1 MPSLRATA
9 KQSRLSRRC
18 AAQVWIAHMGIL
30 ASMVDFS
37 FSCRGFF
44 DVAEAEFRRDLDG
57 RRAPSSSWKPVFPA
71 ARGCQGAKLA
81 GGDAHGAPLTAPSRR
96 KSYEHEIEGAAV
108 GRRWRD
114 CADQRGFQRF
124 MSFASGCSNPSIL
137 GRASRA
143 FWSIAGTISHSV
155 VAFQRPHPDSAFAGG
170 RLGRASPLFATAFQA
185 QQSIGSPTR
194 IDRG

>member
-1 MPSLRATA
+1 
-9 KQSRLSRRC
+9 
-18 AAQVWIAHMGIL
+18 MGIL
-30 ASMVDFS
+30 GSRIDFN
-37 FSCRGFF
+37 FSCSGLLMWREAGFGR
-44 DVAEAEFRRDLDG
+44 AESAVDLME
-57 RRAPSSSWKPVFPA
+57 AVFPA

-96 KSYEHEIEGAAV
+96 KSYEHESEGAAV
-108 GRRWRD
+108 GRRV
-114 CADQRGFQRF
+114 CADRVDFSVSSVSPLVVRILRSWAEPFQ
-124 MSFASGCSNPSIL
+124 
-137 GRASRA
+137 A

-170 RLGRASPLFATAFQA
+170 RLGKASPLFATAFQA

>member
-1 MPSLRATA
+1 MRGGSNPDGRTA
-9 KQSRLSRRC
+9 APGLLTWGFSRQWLISVFHVVGFLMWRR
-18 AAQVWIAHMGIL
+18 
-30 ASMVDFS
+30 
-37 FSCRGFF
+37 RG
-44 DVAEAEFRRDLDG
+44 LDG
-57 RRAPSSSWKPVFPA
+57 QRAPSSSWKPVFPA

-96 KSYEHEIEGAAV
+96 KSHEHEIEGAA
-108 GRRWRD
+108 GRQALARLRRP
-114 CADQRGFQRF
+114 RGFQRF

>member
-1 MPSLRATA
+1 MW
-9 KQSRLSRRC
+9 RR
-18 AAQVWIAHMGIL
+18 
-30 ASMVDFS
+30 
-37 FSCRGFF
+37 RG
-44 DVAEAEFRRDLDG
+44 LDG
-57 RRAPSSSWKPVFPA
+57 ARAPSSSWKPVFPA

-114 CADQRGFQRF
+114 CADRVDFSVSSVSPLVVR
-124 MSFASGCSNPSIL
+124 NPSIL

-185 QQSIGSPTR
+185 QQSIGSPPR